1 VDLVKLGLPRIDLMM
16 FGDKSEQVGVDNVAA
31 AEKEEKLD
39 DATREG
45 QSSRFACRKWF
56 FNFFFFY
63 SLAGAAS
70 PVSASS
76 VAASDVQRVKLSR
89 KSCMINVESL

>member
-45 QSSRFACRKWF
+45 QSSRL
-56 FNFFFFY
+56 
-63 SLAGAAS
+63 LA
-70 PVSASS
+70 
-76 VAASDVQRVKLSR
+76 
-89 KSCMINVESL
+89 ESGF

>member
-1 VDLVKLGLPRIDLMM
+1 MM

-56 FNFFFFY
+56 FNFFFFTRWQERR
-63 SLAGAAS
+63 LQCLRRRS
-70 PVSASS
+70 PHRMSRESS
-76 VAASDVQRVKLSR
+76 CHAKVA
-89 KSCMINVESL
+89 

>member
-1 VDLVKLGLPRIDLMM
+1 MM

-45 QSSRFACRKWF
+45 QSSRLLAESGFDF
-56 FNFFFFY
+56 FLLVGR
-63 SLAGAAS
+63 SG
-70 PVSASS
+70 VSS
-76 VAASDVQRVKLSR
+76 VCVVGRR
-89 KSCMINVESL
+89 IGCPESQIVTQ

>member
-31 AEKEEKLD
+31 AAEKEEKLD

-45 QSSRFACRKWF
+45 QSSRL
-56 FNFFFFY
+56 
-63 SLAGAAS
+63 LA
-70 PVSASS
+70 
-76 VAASDVQRVKLSR
+76 
-89 KSCMINVESL
+89 ESGF

>member
-1 VDLVKLGLPRIDLMM
+1 M
-16 FGDKSEQVGVDNVAA
+16 FGDKMWTSRGWTTVSAVL
-31 AEKEEKLD
+31 EKEEKLE

-45 QSSRFACRKWF
+45 QSSRLLAESGFD
-56 FNFFFFY
+56 FFY

-70 PVSASS
+70 PASASS

>member
-45 QSSRFACRKWF
+45 QSSRLLAESGFLI
-56 FNFFFFY
+56 FFFFTRWQERR
-63 SLAGAAS
+63 LQCLRRRS
-70 PVSASS
+70 PHRMSRESS
-76 VAASDVQRVKLSR
+76 CHAKVA
-89 KSCMINVESL
+89 

>member
-1 VDLVKLGLPRIDLMM
+1 MM

-45 QSSRFACRKWF
+45 QSSRLLAESGFLI
-56 FNFFFFY
+56 FFFY